1 MLDGLAMVNET
12 QLDAEDQVLVVPDD
26 RQQPL
31 PACRVTSLQR
41 PMSST

>member
-26 RQQPL
+26 RQQPCL
-31 PACRVTSLQR
+31 HAV
-41 PMSST
+41 